1 MRTVGRSLLVGWL
14 LSALVLL
21 GIDGRLPEFLAWV
34 LPGSLLALGVGALVR
49 QQLAPSR
56 YNRPSIPGP
65 GIPERYRV
73 ADDLHRPLT
82 DVVAIAEQEAITTLV
97 RQR

>member
-1 MRTVGRSLLVGWL
+1 MRATGCWLLVGWL
-14 LSALVLL
+14 LAALVLL
-21 GIDGRLPEFLAWV
+21 GMDGRLPEFLAWV

-56 YNRPSIPGP
+56 HNPPSIP
-65 GIPERYRV
+65 ECYRV
-73 ADDLHRPLT
+73 ADDLRRPLAE
-82 DVVAIAEQEAITTLV
+82 VVAMAEQEAITTLV

>member
-1 MRTVGRSLLVGWL
+1 VRTTGCWLLVGWL

-21 GIDGRLPEFLAWV
+21 GMDGRLPEFLGWV
-34 LPGSLLALGVGALVR
+34 LPGSVLALGVGALVR

-56 YNRPSIPGP
+56 HNRPSM
-65 GIPERYRV
+65 PERYRI
-73 ADDLHRPLT
+73 ADDLRRPLAE
-82 DVVAIAEQEAITTLV
+82 VVATAEQEAITTLV

>member
-1 MRTVGRSLLVGWL
+1 MRTTGCWLLVGWL

-21 GIDGRLPEFLAWV
+21 GMDGRLLEFMAWV
-34 LPGSLLALGVGALVR
+34 LPGSLLALGVGALAR

-56 YNRPSIPGP
+56 HNRPT
-65 GIPERYRV
+65 IPERYRI
-73 ADDLHRPLT
+73 ADDLRRPLAE
-82 DVVAIAEQEAITTLV
+82 VVAMAEQEAITALV

>member
-14 LSALVLL
+14 VSALVLL
-21 GIDGRLPEFLAWV
+21 GMDGRLPEFLAWV
-34 LPGSLLALGVGALVR
+34 LPGSVLALGVGTLVR

-56 YNRPSIPGP
+56 HNRPS
-65 GIPERYRV
+65 IPERYRV

-82 DVVAIAEQEAITTLV
+82 EVVAMAEHEAITTLV
-97 RQR
+97 RQP